1 MDSQNT
7 GGISVADARKIAAAL
22 ERVTVVDPAC
32 GSGAYLLGMM
42 QELVD
47 LQTTLFNVGVDAKSI
62 YDLKLEIIRRN
73 LYGADIDGFAV
84 NIALLRLW
92 LSLVIEYEGDRPE
105 PLPNLEFK
113 IARGDS
119 LLAPNPDPQ
128 QYGDLFGDF
137 IRQLDLG
144 RLKAEHMRTT
154 EQVEKDR
161 LKVDIEDG
169 RRQIREMLG
178 DAAGDDVIDWR
189 VEFAEVMGT
198 GGFDIVIANP
208 PYIQLQRDQ
217 GRLGQLYKD
226 VGYST
231 FIRSGDIYQLF
242 YERGCQMLN
251 PSTGLLAYI
260 TSNSWLKAEYGK
272 RTRRYFSEHHSPL
285 TLLELGKDVFES
297 AIVDSNVVLVR
308 SGRKATEPPVF
319 EAVDVERMDEDNFP
333 PPKHRWGQVRV
344 DGELP
349 WSILSQTEQG
359 IIDKMRRVG
368 TPLKEWDIAIYRG
381 ITTGL
386 NDAFIIDNQTKE
398 ALVAEDPRSAH
409 ILKPVLRGRDIERY
423 RAKWAGMWLIDTHN
437 GYDGVPPVEVG
448 DYPAI
453 RAYLNEYSGRL
464 ANRYD
469 KGRTPYNLRNCA
481 YHAEFTKEKLF
492 WIDLTE
498 QGRFAYDASE
508 VFCVNSAYMMTG
520 DSIKYLC
527 AVLNSDL
534 TTWFMRNSALNSG
547 MGTTRWV
554 RFTVERIPVPIIDA
568 VQERPF
574 TRLVD
579 EILQV
584 RDAGADTT
592 DLEAD
597 IDWLVCDLYGLSEDE
612 VQAITK
618 T

>member
-1 MDSQNT
+1 
-7 GGISVADARKIAAAL
+7 
-22 ERVTVVDPAC
+22 
-32 GSGAYLLGMM
+32 MM

-119 LLAPNPDPQ
+119 LLAPDPNPQ
-128 QYGDLFGDF
+128 SYGDLFGDF
-137 IRQLDLG
+137 IRQLDLD

-154 EQVEKDR
+154 EQAEKDR
-161 LKVDIEDG
+161 LKAEIEDS

-189 VEFAEVMGT
+189 VEFAEVMGA

-226 VGYST
+226 VGYLT

-242 YERGCQMLN
+242 YERGCQILK

-272 RTRRYFSEHHSPL
+272 RTRRYFSEQHSPL

-308 SGRKATEPPVF
+308 SGRKALETPVF
-319 EAVDVERMDEDNFP
+319 DAVDVERMDADDFP
-333 PPKHRWGQVRV
+333 PPKRRWGQVRV

-359 IIDKMRRVG
+359 IIDKMRAVG

-398 ALVAEDPRSAH
+398 ALVAEDPKSAE
-409 ILKPVLRGRDIERY
+409 IIKPVLRGRDIERY

-437 GYDGVPPVEVG
+437 GHDGVPPVEVG

-453 RAYLNEYSGRL
+453 TTYLNEYYDRL

-597 IDWLVCDLYGLSEDE
+597 IDRLVCDLYRLSEDE